1 MLARVAGLI
10 AAELTTTTVIL
21 TSRFSHR
28 NSFSLTHTDTDIC
41 TQAHTGSYTV
51 NQSTLLTWHTAAATA
66 ATTTT
71 VTTAILCLKKV
82 PLCVQTKL
90 SFTPCI

>member
-71 VTTAILCLKKV
+71 GCPNKEAFHLFVAALTNIEILV
-82 PLCVQTKL
+82 
-90 SFTPCI
+90 